1 MENIEE
7 KLEKL
12 QIILESLEL
21 KIHRKI
27 MEKAHE
33 KELTLTRSNRN

>member
-7 KLEKL
+7 KLEKM
-12 QIILESLEL
+12 QFMLEHLEL

-27 MEKAHE
+27 MEKQNE
-33 KELTLTRSNRN
+33 KELSSSHTD